1 MAVCFLLFAT
11 ISCKILKYTFILRSH
26 SFRICMSNNLL
37 YTKKDPLTTVFGPAA
52 ALTSKIYSVYIKSVF
67 WLFCSLYLT
76 DSPQKSRT
84 SPLPF
89 YCTFLF
95 DRYLPS
101 SPPFLNCI
109 QILLVFFSLIRIHF
123 LLFACFSTHSA
134 GAGAFAAC
142 SPLLSS
148 TASPMLL

>member
-1 MAVCFLLFAT
+1 MKP
-11 ISCKILKYTFILRSH
+11 ISFFNCLSSSKHLKLKISDLIKHISGLSYQKTFKL
-26 SFRICMSNNLL
+26 SNYCLSM
-37 YTKKDPLTTVFGPAA
+37 P

>member
-1 MAVCFLLFAT
+1 MFSHIPENSCRFHMKNHHRNSFLSYY
-11 ISCKILKYTFILRSH
+11 IFIHLS
-26 SFRICMSNNLL
+26 
-37 YTKKDPLTTVFGPAA
+37 KTVIVHP

>member
-1 MAVCFLLFAT
+1 MPGGIRLFFVWFRCSNIRRFT
-11 ISCKILKYTFILRSH
+11 IVKLE
-26 SFRICMSNNLL
+26 
-37 YTKKDPLTTVFGPAA
+37 AAQA

>member
-1 MAVCFLLFAT
+1 M
-11 ISCKILKYTFILRSH
+11 FIL
-26 SFRICMSNNLL
+26 LL
-37 YTKKDPLTTVFGPAA
+37 T

>member
-1 MAVCFLLFAT
+1 MKP
-11 ISCKILKYTFILRSH
+11 ISFFNCLSSSKHLKLKISDLIKHISGLSYQKTFKL
-26 SFRICMSNNLL
+26 SNYCLSML
-37 YTKKDPLTTVFGPAA
+37 

>member
-1 MAVCFLLFAT
+1 MSGGIRLFFVWFRCSNIRRFT
-11 ISCKILKYTFILRSH
+11 IVKLE
-26 SFRICMSNNLL
+26 
-37 YTKKDPLTTVFGPAA
+37 AAQA

>member
-1 MAVCFLLFAT
+1 MWGIPLH
-11 ISCKILKYTFILRSH
+11 ILSDTHKKSITKALYYHILILSRQETL
-26 SFRICMSNNLL
+26 N
-37 YTKKDPLTTVFGPAA
+37 T

-101 SPPFLNCI
+101 SPPFLNGI

>member
-1 MAVCFLLFAT
+1 MNT
-11 ISCKILKYTFILRSH
+11 GH
-26 SFRICMSNNLL
+26 SNNAEVRFSPHPARLN
-37 YTKKDPLTTVFGPAA
+37 VFQVSYRKSNHFIPNPSNLQWNNP

>member
-1 MAVCFLLFAT
+1 MWRSALQLIFLVSFHTSPLCIFMYIVYLIFFYVSIITHLF
-11 ISCKILKYTFILRSH
+11 
-26 SFRICMSNNLL
+26 
-37 YTKKDPLTTVFGPAA
+37 P

>member
-1 MAVCFLLFAT
+1 MSSLHKMQKTPLMHIT
-11 ISCKILKYTFILRSH
+11 PRSLHHIKMISYLDYNSKVKTP
-26 SFRICMSNNLL
+26 N
-37 YTKKDPLTTVFGPAA
+37 A

-123 LLFACFSTHSA
+123 LLYACFSTHSA